1 MGNKDKRKEKEKNET
16 LAGPAEPAQLG
27 DPTGPAA
34 SRHTLSVSHS
44 LPRGPHPHTHL
55 PPLDVVSA
63 LGGPSAPRARIA
75 HPLRPSSQ
83 TDRADRAPAPPHLP
97 CTQNRCHP
105 FPFPFLSS
113 LPLPHRLTPPSM
125 E

>member
-27 DPTGPAA
+27 GPTGPAA
-34 SRHTLSVSHS
+34 STHTLSVSLTS
-44 LPRGPHPHTHL
+44 TRA
-55 PPLDVVSA
+55 PPS
-63 LGGPSAPRARIA
+63 
-75 HPLRPSSQ
+75 HPSSSSRRRV
-83 TDRADRAPAPPHLP
+83 RAWRTICAARASRTRFGRAAQPTEPTAPPHLL
-97 CTQNRCHP
+97 CTQNRCH
-105 FPFPFLSS
+105 PFPFLSS